1 MTGDNA
7 VSLPLLASFAFA
19 LGACIGSFLN
29 VVVWRLPRGESL
41 VRPRSRCPG
50 CGAAIPAWANV
61 PLLSYVAL
69 RGRCRACGAR
79 ISLRYPLI
87 EALTGAAFV
96 AFLLVHGPSARL
108 LVDWALAAALIAVIF
123 IDLDHHIIPNSIT
136 LPGLAIGL
144 ALALFAP
151 QLGVGFRDALLGALV
166 IGGALWAV
174 SAGYEHF
181 RGQIGLGMGDV
192 KLMAMLGSFLGLY
205 GALGTLLVGSLLG
218 IAYGGV
224 MIAAKGTGRGTHIPF
239 GPGLALAGLLFLF
252 EPDFLQRF
260 LVQP

>member
-1 MTGDNA
+1 MGDSA
-7 VSLPLLASFAFA
+7 VSMPLLASFAFA

-87 EALTGAAFV
+87 EALTGAAFA
-96 AFLLVHGPSARL
+96 AFLLVHGPGPRL
-108 LVDWALAAALIAVIF
+108 LVDWALASALIAVTF
-123 IDLDHHIIPNSIT
+123 IDLDHHIIPDSIT
-136 LPGLAIGL
+136 LPGMLAGL

-151 QLGVGFRDALLGALV
+151 ALGIGFREALVGLLGM
-166 IGGALWAV
+166 GGILWGV
-174 SAGYEHF
+174 SAGFEHF
-181 RGQIGLGMGDV
+181 AGKTGLGMGDV
-192 KLMAMLGSFLGLY
+192 KLMAMLGSFLGFQSAVGVLV
-205 GALGTLLVGSLLG
+205 LGSLVG
-218 IAYGGV
+218 IVYGV
-224 MIAAKGTGRGTHIPF
+224 AMIVALRTGRGTRIPF
-239 GPGLALAGLLFLF
+239 GPALALAGLLFLF
-252 EPDFLQRF
+252 EPDLLQR
-260 LVQP
+260 LLERP